1 MLKSIKIEQF
11 WESWE
16 RLGMKEIDIDSIE
29 KLILNPYK
37 GFVSACENTE
47 TIVNQLLQAVKQLNR
62 EVTELKK

>member
-1 MLKSIKIEQF
+1 
-11 WESWE
+11 
-16 RLGMKEIDIDSIE
+16 MKEIDIDSIE